1 MTRRTDYESV
11 ADSIAVLEAEISMAR
26 DGDVDDVLNV
36 CQSLLNLIER
46 INERECGE

>member
-1 MTRRTDYESV
+1 MARRIDYESV
-11 ADSIAVLEAEISMAR
+11 ADSITVLKAEISMAR
-26 DGDVDDVLNV
+26 DGDFDDVLDV